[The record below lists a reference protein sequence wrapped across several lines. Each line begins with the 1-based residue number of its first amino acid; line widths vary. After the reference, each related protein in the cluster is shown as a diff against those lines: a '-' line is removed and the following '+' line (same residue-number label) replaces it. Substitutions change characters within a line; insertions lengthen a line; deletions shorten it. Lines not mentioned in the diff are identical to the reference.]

1 MQHTPL
7 TYDEWKQLS
16 KPSLKGK
23 VHLLLDGL
31 SSIENAGL
39 ILRSAEAAH
48 VEKVIFLHPQFDW
61 DKQKLKRISRS
72 TSEQIELEVIT
83 LDDTFDKITFLAKY
97 QQAVALEY
105 TNISTSIYD
114 FNCSFPLLIVVG
126 NENRGISAA
135 LLSELDQAVHIPLFG
150 NQSSINVSN
159 AVTAALV
166 WINHQRM
173 GTEGA

>member
-1 MQHTPL
+1 MEHTAL
-7 TYDEWKQLS
+7 TYNDWKQLS
-16 KPSLKGK
+16 KHSLKGR

-39 ILRSAEAAH
+39 ILRSAEAAQ

-61 DKQKLKRISRS
+61 DQQKLKRISRS
-72 TSEQIELEVIT
+72 TNEQIELEVIT
-83 LDDTFDKITFLAKY
+83 KNDPFDKIAFFSQY

-105 TNISTSIYD
+105 TNLSTGIYD
-114 FNCSFPLLIVVG
+114 FKATFPLLIVVG
-126 NENRGISAA
+126 NEKRGISPD
-135 LLSELDQAVHIPLFG
+135 LLSALEKAIHIPLFG
-150 NQSSINVSN
+150 NQSSINVAN

-173 GTEGA
+173 GSEGT